1 VCIFCKVARREIPA
15 KIVLESDDAVAFHDL
30 NPGAPTHVLVIPK
43 KHIESLAHLTGE
55 DAELVGKLMVMARK
69 VAETTGIA
77 ESGFRTV
84 VNAGPDA
91 GQTVSHLHV
100 HVLGGRAMSWPPG

>member
-1 VCIFCKVARREIPA
+1 MCIFCKVARREIPA
-15 KIVLESDDAVAFHDL
+15 NIVLESDDAVAFHDIH
-30 NPGAPTHVLVIPK
+30 PGAPTHVLVIPK
-43 KHIESLAHLTGE
+43 KHIESLAHLTE
-55 DAELVGKLMVMARK
+55 ADAELVGKLLVMARK

-84 VNAGPDA
+84 VNVGPDA

-100 HVLGGRAMSWPPG
+100 HVLGGRAMAWPPG